1 VRKIVALM
9 VLVGIFITGC
19 NQANIPP
26 TDPINNVNN
35 PPGIDQSAIPNVE
48 FTTEGFCSAI
58 DKDMLLV
65 QNKNG
70 LQVINLATKQV
81 VKEIS
86 SVGTQ
91 GVDIS
96 GDIVVW
102 SDLRNENR
110 NLGELGDIAK
120 ANADI
125 FMYNIKTGEQKQI
138 TTDPS
143 AQLDPKIWQNYVIW
157 QDNRNDSGKEYP
169 GKWSLYLYDLNTGKE
184 QVVTLTLAAHST
196 YNIHDFRV
204 VWEDDRNNTASNNV
218 RGGDNL
224 PQNNKDIY
232 SYDIKENV
240 EILIATG
247 PLMESKPDVYGDF
260 VVWEDRNNGT
270 YNADIILYNI
280 STKHK
285 TQITKDKV
293 NQADPKIF
301 GNCLVWMDERRGT
314 SSNDVFV
321 NGHPP
326 NSDIYMYNLK
336 TQTERLLTGD
346 GPQILPCISTN
357 WVAFTLSRQVD
368 PEIEV
373 IRY

>member
-1 VRKIVALM
+1 MRKIVAFI
-9 VLVGIFITGC
+9 VLVAIFITGC
-19 NQANIPP
+19 NQANFHP
-26 TDPINNVNN
+26 TDAMNNVNN
-35 PPGIDQSAIPNVE
+35 PPKIDLSAIQSVE
-48 FTTEGFCSAI
+48 FITEGFCSAI

-65 QNKNG
+65 QNKNR

-91 GVDIS
+91 GADIS

-102 SDLRNENR
+102 SDLRNEKR
-110 NLGELGDIAK
+110 DLGKLGDIAK

-138 TTDPS
+138 TTDS
-143 AQLDPKIWQNYVIW
+143 LAQLEPRIWQNYVIW
-157 QDNRNDSGKEYP
+157 QDNRKDSGKEYP

-184 QVVTLTLAAHST
+184 QVVTSTLAAHST

-240 EILIATG
+240 EIPIATG

-270 YNADIILYNI
+270 YNSDIILYDI
-280 STKHK
+280 RTKQK

-293 NQADPKIF
+293 NQTDPKIF
-301 GNCLVWMDERRGT
+301 GNFLVWMDERRGT
-314 SSNDVFV
+314 SSNDALVD
-321 NGHPP
+321 GHPP
-326 NSDIYMYNLK
+326 NSDIYMYNLE

-368 PEIEV
+368 PEIEL

>member
-1 VRKIVALM
+1 M

-19 NQANIPP
+19 NQANDHP
-26 TDPINNVNN
+26 TDPTNNVNN
-35 PPGIDQSAIPNVE
+35 PLRIDHSAIPSVE

-86 SVGTQ
+86 SAGTQ
-91 GVDIS
+91 GADIS

-138 TTDPS
+138 TTDSS

-184 QVVTLTLAAHST
+184 QVVTSTLAAHST
-196 YNIHDFRV
+196 YNIHDLRV
-204 VWEDDRNNTASNNV
+204 VWEDDKNNTASNNV

-240 EILIATG
+240 EIPIATG

-270 YNADIILYNI
+270 YNADIILYDI
-280 STKHK
+280 STKQK
-285 TQITKDKV
+285 AQITKDKV
-293 NQADPKIF
+293 NQTDPKIF

-321 NGHPP
+321 DGHPP